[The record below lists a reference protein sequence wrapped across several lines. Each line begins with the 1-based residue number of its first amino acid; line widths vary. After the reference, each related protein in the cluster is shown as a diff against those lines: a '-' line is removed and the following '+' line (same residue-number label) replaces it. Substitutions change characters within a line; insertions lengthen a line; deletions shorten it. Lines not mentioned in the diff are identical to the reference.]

1 MHALR
6 ALAALSAAA
15 LSTAALLTGC
25 SGAGEDV
32 RVRLC
37 KDIVTVQSGA
47 APMFES
53 AEART
58 RGREYAEVRLTYTQ
72 GGESGSASC
81 FYRYNA
87 VEDTAD
93 QIANPLTAYS
103 TSPYRVIIG
112 MRTLPQGELAAAIG
126 RAMQKQGREFV
137 EQAGE
142 AARKAL
148 SQ

>member
-1 MHALR
+1 MQAIR
-6 ALAALSAAA
+6 TLAALF
-15 LSTAALLTGC
+15 TAALLAVGC

-37 KDIVTVQSGA
+37 KDIVTVQGGT
-47 APMFES
+47 APLFQS

-58 RGREYAEVRLTYTQ
+58 RGREYAEVRVAYTA
-72 GGESGSASC
+72 GGEAGSASC

-112 MRTLPQGELAAAIG
+112 SRTLPQGELATAIG

>member
-1 MHALR
+1 MHAPR
-6 ALAALSAAA
+6 ALAALFV
-15 LSTAALLTGC
+15 AALLAGC

-37 KDIVTVQSGA
+37 KDIVTVQAGA
-47 APMFES
+47 APAFQS

-58 RGREYAEVRLTYTQ
+58 RGREYAEVRLTYAQ

-81 FYRYNA
+81 FYRHNA

-93 QIANPLTAYS
+93 QIANPLAAYS

-142 AARKAL
+142 TARKVL

>member
-1 MHALR
+1 MQLTHTSGLAL
-6 ALAALSAAA
+6 LAALLAA
-15 LSTAALLTGC
+15 GC

-47 APMFES
+47 APVFDS

-58 RGREYAEVRLTYTQ
+58 RGREYAEVRLSYAHGADAGT
-72 GGESGSASC
+72 ASC

-93 QIANPLTAYS
+93 QLANPLTAYS

-137 EQAGE
+137 EQAGD
-142 AARKAL
+142 AARKVL